1 MILLPDPN
9 ALRRA
14 ERDLRDTAE
23 RAPRLE
29 EARTAA
35 TPPIHDLPPP
45 RNVVPL
51 PRPRTREERY
61 GTDLSGPRETLTTG
75 LVSHTEFID
84 RKGDEA

>member
-1 MILLPDPN
+1 MRSEGPSATSETRQSAP
-9 ALRRA
+9 
-14 ERDLRDTAE
+14 
-23 RAPRLE
+23 PRLE